1 MVGLRLLGVQTLTC
15 LSPVRRPP
23 DQLRFSA
30 MPTVGLNQLPNLITI
45 SRIALVPVL
54 ILVLV
59 EGQYGWALAVFMIAG
74 ISDALDGWLA
84 KRLGV
89 QSHFG
94 AVLDPAADKLL
105 LVTAYVMLTILGHI
119 PFWLTLAV
127 ASRDVLIVGGY
138 LLYTSHAGP
147 VKMRPSIA
155 SKLNTLTQIGLVGL
169 ILAKQAAGIDLPW
182 LVTAM
187 DYAVLV
193 TTIVSGAHYLWS
205 WMVLK
210 QIEPAARQDPP

>member
-1 MVGLRLLGVQTLTC
+1 
-15 LSPVRRPP
+15 
-23 DQLRFSA
+23 
-30 MPTVGLNQLPNLITI
+30 MPTVGLKQLPNIITL
-45 SRIALVPVL
+45 SRIALVPVF

-59 EGQYGWALAVFMIAG
+59 NRHYDWALAIFLVAG
-74 ISDALDGWLA
+74 ASDALDGYLA

-89 QSHFG
+89 QSRFG
-94 AVLDPAADKLL
+94 AILDPAADKLL

-147 VKMRPSIA
+147 VEMRPSIA
-155 SKLNTLTQIGLVGL
+155 SKLNTLVQIGLVCL
-169 ILAKQAAGIDLPW
+169 ILAKQAAGISVPW
-182 LVTAM
+182 LVQIM
-187 DYAVLV
+187 IYGVLV

-210 QIEPAARQDPP
+210 EIEPASRQDRP

>member
-1 MVGLRLLGVQTLTC
+1 
-15 LSPVRRPP
+15 
-23 DQLRFSA
+23 
-30 MPTVGLNQLPNLITI
+30 MPTVGLKQLPNIITL
-45 SRIALVPVL
+45 SRIALVPVF

-59 EGQYGWALAVFMIAG
+59 NRHYDWALAIFLVAG
-74 ISDALDGWLA
+74 ASDALDGYLA

-89 QSHFG
+89 QSRFG
-94 AVLDPAADKLL
+94 AILDPAADKLL
-105 LVTAYVMLTILGHI
+105 LVTAYVMLTIFGHI

-147 VKMRPSIA
+147 VEMRPSIA
-155 SKLNTLTQIGLVGL
+155 SKLNTLVQIGLVCL
-169 ILAKQAAGIDLPW
+169 ILAKQAAGISVPW
-182 LVTAM
+182 LVQIM
-187 DYAVLV
+187 IYGVLV

-210 QIEPAARQDPP
+210 EIEPASRQDRP

>member
-1 MVGLRLLGVQTLTC
+1 
-15 LSPVRRPP
+15 
-23 DQLRFSA
+23 
-30 MPTVGLNQLPNLITI
+30 MPTVGLSQLPNLITL

-54 ILVLV
+54 ILALV
-59 EGQYGWALAVFMIAG
+59 DRHYGWALAIFMIAG
-74 ISDALDGWLA
+74 VSDALDGYLA

-94 AVLDPAADKLL
+94 AVLDPTADKLL

-155 SKLNTLTQIGLVGL
+155 SKLNTLMQIGLVCL
-169 ILAKQAAGIDLPW
+169 ILAKQAAGINLPW
-182 LVTAM
+182 LVSAM
-187 DYAVLV
+187 VYAVLA
-193 TTIVSGAHYLWS
+193 TTVVSGAHYLWS

-210 QIEPAARQDPP
+210 EIEPVSRQDRP